1 MKLFKM
7 PRLEMRRWVTV
18 TSGHRTMAGFGNYCL
33 KTSAS
38 ILTLAVAIL
47 HQFQKFKSLVK
58 GPQFCECW
66 KLKFL
71 TLE

>member
-1 MKLFKM
+1 MHCVQAAVLLVGTLK
-7 PRLEMRRWVTV
+7 
-18 TSGHRTMAGFGNYCL
+18 HTMAGFGNYCL

-38 ILTLAVAIL
+38 ILTLAAPIL
-47 HQFQKFKSLVK
+47 RQFQKFKNLVK

-71 TLE
+71 TLD